1 MHASERGEGMMS
13 ALCERA
19 CGAWLVHSPGVSQ
32 RHPSVPVPFYA
43 AVIVCALRRAVRV
56 VMQPHPH
63 QYAMRWGGDIL
74 EFVACRSFAC
84 A

>member
-1 MHASERGEGMMS
+1 MS